1 MNCEHPHII
10 INPSL
15 FKVWH
20 LYPYVNILGR
30 VYNYIHR
37 YRGSKNR
44 GGKYPSYFCAKRTGV
59 TIDDL
64 DKCFAYNSEGD
75 TIPFYIVVPC
85 GHCSVCQVS
94 KQIQFGN
101 RLLLEQ
107 YSAELRGTPQSYFV
121 TLTYAPAFLPE
132 NGVNKRDV
140 QLFLKRLRVTL
151 ERKFNIPPFRY
162 CVFSEY
168 GKTTHRA
175 HYHMILFGVK
185 LGDLQFPYFVL
196 QKYLRKTWYKGFVH
210 VKLCH
215 DNSFSYLSKYLL
227 KGSNVPEGKNSN
239 FYLASNRNGGLGCG
253 ALADINIVKELYKQT
268 DCRITIRVL
277 GKIRTM
283 FIPKQVV
290 EYFFRECSSK
300 YRTFLG
306 EHVWNVIKSLQDLKL
321 TRCQFSPFRN
331 PYLQF
336 NRWLYECKS
345 KLQYLDVDENLLQD
359 CIENCIPK
367 FIIERYPFLYDI
379 WASNYK
385 GEVIYDDIKQRDAA
399 ALLLNSLNFL
409 QDKFVD
415 VAKVAEN
422 DISLRKFK
430 DFFKLYYGNSKDNCE
445 NLVAYRCRL
454 ACDHARYAHDRH
466 NS

>member
-1 MNCEHPHII
+1 MNCENPSII

-37 YRGSKNR
+37 YRGSRNR
-44 GGKYPSYFCAKRTGV
+44 GGKYPTFFCAKRTGV
-59 TIDDL
+59 TIYNY
-64 DKCFAYNSEGD
+64 DKCFAYNLQGD
-75 TIPFYIVVPC
+75 TIPFYIAVPC
-85 GHCSVCQVS
+85 GKCAVCAVS

-101 RLLLEQ
+101 RLMLEQ
-107 YSAELRGTPQSYFV
+107 YAAELRGTPLSYFV

-140 QLFLKRLRVTL
+140 QLFLKRLRITL

-168 GKTTHRA
+168 GKDTCRA

-185 LGDLQFPYFVL
+185 LDDLKFQYFVL
-196 QKYLRKTWYKGFVH
+196 QKYLRETWKKGFIN
-210 VKLCH
+210 VKQCH
-215 DNSFSYLSKYLL
+215 DNSFKYLSKYLL
-227 KGSNVPEGKNSN
+227 KGSNVPEGKNPN

-253 ALADINIVKELYKQT
+253 ALSDINIVKELYKQT
-268 DCRITIRVL
+268 DCRVSIRVL
-277 GKIRTM
+277 GKVRTI

-300 YRTFLG
+300 YRSFLG

-321 TRCQFSPFRN
+321 TRCHYSPFRN

-345 KLQYLDVDENLLQD
+345 KLQHLDVDENLLQD
-359 CIENCIPK
+359 CVENSIPK

-385 GEVIYDDIKQRDAA
+385 GEVLSGDIKCRDAA

-415 VAKVAEN
+415 VAKVTEN

-430 DFFKLYYGNSKDNCE
+430 DYFKLYRGNSQKDSE
-445 NLVAYRCRL
+445 SLVAYRCRL
-454 ACDHARYAHDRH
+454 VCSHVSNRADCHPL
-466 NS
+466 